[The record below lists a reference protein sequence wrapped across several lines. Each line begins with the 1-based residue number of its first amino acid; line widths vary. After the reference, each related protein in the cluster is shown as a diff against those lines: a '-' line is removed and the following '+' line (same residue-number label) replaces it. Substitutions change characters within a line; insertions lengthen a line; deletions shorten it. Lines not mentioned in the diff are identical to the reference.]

1 MQELENKCRCNIHIY
16 HYVSYSYSAVNLEKD
31 SRCNGSKALIFGQE
45 GESSASYAEIRPK
58 TDISERESYTIM
70 CWIKL
75 KRYNTKTDSYQVIL
89 ADLTT
94 QKYMF
99 AIIHGGKLSLNS
111 RVFGKSTLRLK
122 EAHERV
128 RLHKWVHTAA
138 TWDGYEIKLYVDGKE
153 MDGNTLDSSLKNE
166 GSFESETAYI
176 GGYPGLHQFNGSIM
190 DLFVIGTALS
200 RANIMSVF
208 KGEFIN
214 KKLEKRWIWIWRRH
228 FNGVSNPNNFLP
240 GRI

>member
-75 KRYNTKTDSYQVIL
+75 KRYNTKTGSYQVIL

-138 TWDGYEIKLYVDGKE
+138 TWDGYEIKLFVDGKE

-214 KKLEKRWIWIWRRH
+214 KKLEKR
-228 FNGVSNPNNFLP
+228 
-240 GRI
+240 

>member
-128 RLHKWVHTAA
+128 RLHKWIHTAA
-138 TWDGYEIKLYVDGKE
+138 TWDGCEIKLYVDGKE

-214 KKLEKRWIWIWRRH
+214 KKLEKR
-228 FNGVSNPNNFLP
+228 
-240 GRI
+240 